1 MVIGIISAM
10 SEELELLLNDMEIE
24 EKTHKANMTFHKG
37 KVWGKDVVAVV
48 SGIGKVN
55 AAVCTQILISEYKV
69 NSVINVG
76 VAGGIGKD
84 IYPGDVVVAENLVQ
98 HDMDTTVFGD
108 AHGQIPRLDTFD
120 FTCDKELVRLAK
132 LACDEIK
139 EINTFS
145 GRIVSGDQFIASVDK
160 IKWLESE
167 FGAAACEMEGASIA
181 HVCYL
186 NSIPFVIIRSI
197 SDNANNGAH
206 MDYEKFIPIGV
217 KNSTTILKAMIE
229 KIA

>member
-10 SEELELLLNDMEIE
+10 SEELELLLNDMDIE

-108 AHGQIPRLDTFD
+108 AHGQVPRLDTFD

>member
-217 KNSTTILKAMIE
+217 KNSTIILKAMIE